1 MSYKI
6 LFTPEF
12 EKEIKRLSRKY
23 PSLRQDYQE
32 LVHNLSANPLQ
43 GQSLGNHCFKIRLS
57 IKSKASGKS
66 GGARVIT
73 CVKVVLETIILVF
86 IYDKSEK
93 VTITDAELKAR
104 LRKYLS

>member
-23 PSLRQDYQE
+23 PSLKQDYLE
-32 LVHNLSANPLQ
+32 LLHSLSANPIQ
-43 GQSLGNHCFKIRLS
+43 GISLGNQCFKIRLS

-73 CVKVVLETIILVF
+73 CVKGCSGNNNPCVHL
-86 IYDKSEK
+86 
-93 VTITDAELKAR
+93 
-104 LRKYLS
+104 